1 MLLEKDGKKLY
12 IKVEGPKKV
21 RWHISPAQSEFS
33 YDSPNS
39 GISIIGFDTDLEKLI
54 KLFIQEKQLDRIT
67 KHTVL
72 AY

>member
-1 MLLEKDGKKLY
+1 MADKHPHRDFAKTRVYTLPTPG
-12 IKVEGPKKV
+12 
-21 RWHISPAQSEFS
+21 SPMFLH
-33 YDSPNS
+33 P
-39 GISIIGFDTDLEKLI
+39 DLEKLI